1 MAGLERVRSSACMQ
15 SPRIRLPRSPIFSRA
30 RHARAARDD
39 RAAAAAQR
47 EAADRD
53 RAAAARDRSEA
64 AKELAEAHM
73 ERESAAARGRE
84 DAQASEDDVRKLAWR
99 IVDRVTRRHQQ
110 QSLRSVFEALR
121 PEKRMDGRRWA
132 VLGVAIA
139 EQGRRGRRA
148 TLRRAWRAL
157 LIDKPPEIEV
167 GDLADPEERKR
178 RVDAAARR
186 ASMAG
191 EAAAAAR
198 GDLEGLN
205 REEPDASKAI
215 VFQRSKDAPGGV
227 VGVDGQA
234 ICSAFQFGGCPH
246 QSQNGLVVHQ
256 KPDGS
261 TAWLW
266 HACVACAR
274 ASGQLRTHARFGD
287 IRSCPLSADVAVPC
301 KTKPLGESNKDVQD
315 TLSKHR
321 EDMIRRYAGE
331 RDDLMAALGA
341 ALTNLH
347 SIGASYPRWVW
358 ERYERGRTSAAAWTY
373 TSKSG
378 V

>member
-1 MAGLERVRSSACMQ
+1 MDRPTVGRARRRDRGPGPPGPAGDAAAGLA
-15 SPRIRLPRSPIFSRA
+15 
-30 RHARAARDD
+30 
-39 RAAAAAQR
+39 
-47 EAADRD
+47 
-53 RAAAARDRSEA
+53 
-64 AKELAEAHM
+64 
-73 ERESAAARGRE
+73 
-84 DAQASEDDVRKLAWR
+84 
-99 IVDRVTRRHQQ
+99 
-110 QSLRSVFEALR
+110 
-121 PEKRMDGRRWA
+121 
-132 VLGVAIA
+132 
-139 EQGRRGRRA
+139 
-148 TLRRAWRAL
+148 AL
-157 LIDKPPEIEV
+157 LIDKPPELEIA
-167 GDLADPEERKR
+167 DLADPEERKR

-186 ASMAG
+186 ASMAA

-234 ICSAFQFGGCPH
+234 ICSAFQFGGGVLCGNQISRPTP
-246 QSQNGLVVHQ
+246 STRLVVPSGAQ
-256 KPDGS
+256 PVADGRGPVAP
-261 TAWLW
+261 TQWLW

-301 KTKPLGESNKDVQD
+301 ATKPLGDASNKNVQD

-347 SIGASYPRWVW
+347 SIGASYPLM
-358 ERYERGRTSAAAWTY
+358 GSA
-373 TSKSG
+373 S

>member
-1 MAGLERVRSSACMQ
+1 
-15 SPRIRLPRSPIFSRA
+15 
-30 RHARAARDD
+30 
-39 RAAAAAQR
+39 
-47 EAADRD
+47 
-53 RAAAARDRSEA
+53 
-64 AKELAEAHM
+64 M
-73 ERESAAARGRE
+73 ERSDAAERGRE
-84 DAQASEDDVRKLAWR
+84 DAQASADDVRKLARR
-99 IVDRVTRRHQQ
+99 IVGRVMRRHQQ
-110 QSLRSVFEALR
+110 HALRSVFDALR
-121 PEKRMDGRRWA
+121 PQRIDCRRWA

-148 TLRRAWRAL
+148 TLRRAWRSL

-167 GDLADPEERKR
+167 ADLADPEERKR

-198 GDLEGLN
+198 GDFGESLN

-261 TAWLW
+261 TQWLW

-347 SIGASYPRWVW
+347 SIGASYPRWIW
-358 ERYERGRTSAAAWTY
+358 ERYERQRTSAAAWTY

>member
-1 MAGLERVRSSACMQ
+1 
-15 SPRIRLPRSPIFSRA
+15 
-30 RHARAARDD
+30 
-39 RAAAAAQR
+39 
-47 EAADRD
+47 
-53 RAAAARDRSEA
+53 
-64 AKELAEAHM
+64 
-73 ERESAAARGRE
+73 
-84 DAQASEDDVRKLAWR
+84 
-99 IVDRVTRRHQQ
+99 
-110 QSLRSVFEALR
+110 
-121 PEKRMDGRRWA
+121 MDGRRWA
-132 VLGVAIA
+132 VLGVAVA

-148 TLRRAWRAL
+148 TLRRAWHAL
-157 LIDKPPEIEV
+157 LVDDKPPELEIA
-167 GDLADPEERKR
+167 DLADPEERKR

-186 ASMAG
+186 ASMAA

-261 TAWLW
+261 TQWLW

-287 IRSCPLSADVAVPC
+287 IRSCRLSADVALPC
-301 KTKPLGESNKDVQD
+301 ATKPLGDASNKNVQD

-358 ERYERGRTSAAAWTY
+358 DRYERGRTSAAAWTY